1 MLDIFSAIRQR
12 RAVKHFD
19 AQHVMPLEAQN
30 TLINLAQQTP
40 SSFNIQHW
48 RLVRLVSPSV
58 RMAVREAAWGQE
70 QITDASLVLVL
81 CADIQAWQK
90 SPQRYWE
97 TAPQATQDIL
107 LPMIA
112 QFYQD
117 RPQVQRDEALRSV
130 GLIAQT
136 IMLAAQGLGYDSC
149 PIIGFD
155 ADVVSNI
162 IRLPQDHL
170 IGMIITIGKASKPA
184 HAKGGFLPISDIL
197 MDDGF

>member
-1 MLDIFSAIRQR
+1 MLDIFSAIRKR

-30 TLINLAQQTP
+30 TLIDLAQQTP

-184 HAKGGFLPISDIL
+184 HAKGGFLPIADIL